1 MRRLFIIMLVLVPLL
16 TGCET
21 VKKGVQSVTD
31 TLDFDKARQK
41 SAEETTLPTAEAR
54 LKSGVTLYEEG
65 NYAQAQRSLQ
75 GALNEGL
82 ASRTDQ
88 ARAYKYL
95 AFIYCVTDRTVQCRQ
110 EFTNAF
116 SADPKFSLT
125 AAEAGH
131 PSWGPVYRSVARGR

>member
-1 MRRLFIIMLVLVPLL
+1 MRLFIIMLLLVPLL

-31 TLDFDKARQK
+31 SLDFEKARAK
-41 SAEETTLPTAEAR
+41 SAEDTPLPTPEAR
-54 LKSGVTLYEEG
+54 LKSGIALYEDG

-75 GALNEGL
+75 GSLNEGL
-82 ASRTDQ
+82 ASRSDQ

-95 AFIYCVTDRTVQCRQ
+95 AFIYCVTDRVAQCRQ
-110 EFTNAF
+110 EFNNAF
-116 SADPKFSLT
+116 TADPKFSLT

>member
-1 MRRLFIIMLVLVPLL
+1 MRLFIILLLLLPVL

-21 VKKGVQSVTD
+21 VKKGVQGVTD
-31 TLDFDKARQK
+31 SLDFDKARAK
-41 SAEETTLPTAEAR
+41 SAEENSLPTPEAR
-54 LKSGVTLYEEG
+54 LKSGIALYEDG

-75 GALNEGL
+75 GSLNEGL
-82 ASRTDQ
+82 ASRSDQ

-95 AFIYCVTDRTVQCRQ
+95 AFIYCVTDRVAQCRQ

-116 SADPKFSLT
+116 TADPKFSLS

-131 PSWGPVYRSVARGR
+131 PSWGPVYRSVARSR

>member
-1 MRRLFIIMLVLVPLL
+1 MRRLLIIMMLLMPLL
-16 TGCET
+16 SGCET

-41 SAEETTLPTAEAR
+41 SAEETTLPTPEAR
-54 LKSGVTLYEEG
+54 LKSGITLYEEG

-95 AFIYCVTDRTVQCRQ
+95 AFIYCVTDRVAQCRQ
-110 EFTNAF
+110 EFNNAF
-116 SADPKFSLT
+116 SADPKFTLT

-131 PSWGPVYRSVARGR
+131 PSWGPVYRSAARGR